1 MKILKTILFVIL
13 GIVALCL
20 IVALFVKKDYAVEKE
35 VVINQ
40 PKAVVYDYIK
50 MLKNQD
56 NFSVW
61 AKMDPTMKK
70 DYKGTDGTVGFVSA
84 WESEDGNV
92 GKGEQEIKNII
103 EGERVDYNL
112 HFIKP
117 FESSSDAYMATESV
131 DSTHTKVKWGFV
143 GRMDYPTNLML
154 VFMDMNEAVGKDFA
168 TGLTNLKGI
177 LEK

>member
-13 GIVALCL
+13 GIVAVCL
-20 IVALFVKKDYAVEKE
+20 IAALFIKKDYAVEKE
-35 VVINQ
+35 VVISQ
-40 PKAVVYDYIK
+40 PKAIVFDYIK

-61 AKMDPTMKK
+61 AKMDPKMKK
-70 DYKGTDGTVGFVSA
+70 EYKGTDGTVGFVSA
-84 WESEDGNV
+84 WDSEDGNV
-92 GKGEQEIKNII
+92 GKGEQEIKNIV

-117 FESSSDAYMATESV
+117 FESSSDAYMATESM

-143 GRMDYPTNLML
+143 GRMAYPTNLML
-154 VFMDMNEAVGKDFA
+154 AFMDMNEAVGKDFA
-168 TGLTNLKGI
+168 TGLSNLKGL

>member
-13 GIVALCL
+13 GIVAVCL
-20 IVALFVKKDYAVEKE
+20 IAALFIKKDYAVEKE
-35 VVINQ
+35 VIINQ
-40 PKAVVYDYIK
+40 PKAVVFDYIK

-61 AKMDPTMKK
+61 AKMDPAMKK
-70 DYKGTDGTVGFVSA
+70 EYKGTDGTVGFVSA
-84 WESEDGNV
+84 WDSENGNV
-92 GKGEQEIKNII
+92 GQGEQEIKNIVA
-103 EGERVDYNL
+103 GERVDYNL

-117 FESSSDAYMATESV
+117 FESSSDAYMVTESV

-143 GRMDYPTNLML
+143 GRMAYPTNLML
-154 VFMDMNEAVGKDFA
+154 ALMDMNEAVGKDFA
-168 TGLTNLKGI
+168 TGLTNLKGL

>member
-1 MKILKTILFVIL
+1 MKVLKTILFVIL
-13 GIVALCL
+13 GIVAVCL
-20 IVALFVKKDYAVEKE
+20 IAALFIKKDYAVEKE

-40 PKAVVYDYIK
+40 PKAVVFDYVK

-61 AKMDPTMKK
+61 AKMDPAMKK
-70 DYKGTDGTVGFVSA
+70 TYKGTDGTAGFVSA
-84 WESEDGNV
+84 WDSENGNV
-92 GKGEQEIKNII
+92 GRGEQEIKNIV
-103 EGERVDYNL
+103 EGERIDYNL

-117 FESSSDAYMATESV
+117 FDSSSDAYMATESV

-143 GRMDYPTNLML
+143 GKMAYPTNLML
-154 VFMDMNEAVGKDFA
+154 AFMDMNEAVGKDFA
-168 TGLTNLKGI
+168 TGLSNLKGL